1 MRKKNKALLIL
12 IKLLIIMIIIELCL
26 NLCDN
31 RLTPILLTSNNSC
44 ALKYCEEKD
53 FKNNIC
59 IKDNDIIREQWLNNI
74 ITFGPTDCRF
84 SKIAKYSNGDILAY
98 TVIDTDKTYCPYFY
112 GLKNNGRPL
121 FIKNNIE
128 NPYYPLND
136 EINKNDHTSFYYYE
150 SESLIIKIEE
160 SEEEYLI
167 NALCLYSEIE
177 LYDFKEK
184 SFYFKLISDKYKY
197 GYNYRGPFFNL
208 KDTNNFFYGGI
219 FENRMSF
226 SYMFLVKISLKKEKD
241 SDGKDIYL
249 ASLIKDVAEQNEIYG
264 YMLSCF
270 ETDSKYIICF
280 YMDSLSQKKYKI
292 CLYDENLT
300 KKQNIVSITSKI
312 ISKDIFFICIHY
324 EAEIG
329 LFLYYDSIDDKGP
342 YPIITFKEQKSE
354 EIVSINGLDDIQI
367 NSYIFNTYLN
377 LNDFIK
383 ISKDLFCFSSV
394 SEEKEILYIIIIK
407 IFDNKTK
414 VKIRYYVI
422 RTFGLYNYKFYL
434 DLRLNTFKE
443 SITLSSSYCNKTDS
457 EVHYNSLI
465 IFSYPN
471 STDVN
476 KNIVDEIFEK
486 NQKIEDFVFNF
497 NLSDYVIIENNI
509 FGLVFSKIIIQNI
522 NNNNPNNIKLFSS
535 KNNEEINSILELHEG
550 EDIKALFK
558 NYELFNCSFEYVY
571 EVTEPDYDDFE
582 EYPEK
587 INSEKGDDKNFFEKK
602 AYTGRLSYYN
612 LYLNDQLT
620 KDCYNN
626 CELCYDDTDKNCIV
640 CSTNE
645 YNIKINSNDKNYK
658 ECSTT
663 SDTSMVS
670 DTSATPD
677 TPDTSVTSDISIVSD
692 TSTTSNNNSEEPTE
706 KNKETSKIIDIM
718 DCIDD
723 EKITSDCLH
732 ARVKD
737 DEYKDI
743 YDQVKNKVLNSTTYK
758 GEKKVYTMENLILQI
773 SKIDEQNE
781 EDNSNIDLGVCESIL
796 KKKYS
801 IDEEESLIIYKS
813 DLFKEDSISSYVQYE
828 IYNPNNLELLNIS
841 YCSEEQISISV
852 SLNFNNDSK
861 PLYDSLSSSGKLY
874 DRLSNIGH
882 NIYDSNDSFYNDIC
896 VTYTTENG
904 TDMSMSE
911 KNELQNNF
919 GTLNLC
925 QEGCTLSY
933 FNSTNKKATCNCKV
947 KETKTVSN
955 YNDIIF
961 NNYLM
966 NKVFGGFQYSNYLVL
981 KCYKLILDFRL
992 LKKNYGFIFMTIIL
1006 ISLIILLFIY
1016 IFKGRKKIEYYIHA
1030 ILKNKS
1036 VYINNRKNLKRKNSK
1051 KNSIK
1056 NTKKEKNRENINKQ
1070 KTSKKNNNA
1079 PPIKKDKNKI
1089 LNQNKNQNLKC
1100 NNLSK
1105 SKECL
1110 NKKGYKNFSINIFPI
1125 NNLNYSK
1132 AKKEKKKIKNGN
1144 KNIKKSKTVKEH
1156 VNIYKLKKKKI
1167 SKENSK
1173 LIEEKNSNKIL
1184 DLDYTNYQTLNIQ
1197 ELNSL
1202 QYHVALLVDK
1212 RTFSQYYCSLIRKN
1226 QLIIFVFVPI
1236 DDYNLISIKISLFLL
1251 SFSSYLCVNAF
1262 FFDDD
1267 TMHQINLIN
1276 SEKILLYHFPLIIYS
1291 SLISSLIRAI
1301 LKHIALSENTLLS
1314 IKRVR
1319 KMNSSYNRAKEVR
1332 ICLKIKFIVFFIVSF
1347 LLTIFFWYFI
1357 SCFCAVYINTQI
1369 ILIKDSL
1376 ISFGFSMFYPFGLNL
1391 LPTMFR
1397 IPALRA
1403 KNKDKLCL
1411 YKISQILALI

>member
-12 IKLLIIMIIIELCL
+12 INLLIIMIIIGLCL
-26 NLCDN
+26 NLCDD

-44 ALKYCEEKD
+44 VLKYCEEKD

-59 IKDNDIIREQWLNNI
+59 IKDNDIIRKQWLNNI

-84 SKIAKYSNGDILAY
+84 SKIAKYSNGDILAL
-98 TVIDTDKTYCPYFY
+98 TIIDTEYTYFPYFY

-121 FIKNNIE
+121 FIKNNTE

-136 EINKNDHTSFYYYE
+136 EINENDYIPFYYYE
-150 SESLIIKIEE
+150 GEVLIIKIGENL
-160 SEEEYLI
+160 EEYLLNI
-167 NALCLYSEIE
+167 NCYYSEIE
-177 LYDFKEK
+177 LYDFKEN
-184 SFYFKLISDKYKY
+184 SFYFKVINDKYSY

-208 KDTNNFFYGGI
+208 KDSNNFFYGGI
-219 FENRMSF
+219 YRNLVSQT
-226 SYMFLVKISLKKEKD
+226 SKYMFLVKISLTKTKN
-241 SDGKDIYL
+241 SDGEDIYL
-249 ASLIKDVAEQNEIYG
+249 FSLIKDVAEQNEIHG
-264 YMLSCF
+264 YMISCF
-270 ETDSKYIICF
+270 ETESKYIICF
-280 YMDSLSQKKYKI
+280 YMDSLTEKKYI
-292 CLYDENLT
+292 ISLYDENLN
-300 KKQNIVSITSKI
+300 KKQNSVSITTKI

-329 LFLYYDSIDDKGP
+329 LFLYYDYIDDKGP

-354 EIVSINGLDDIQI
+354 EIESINGLNDIQI
-367 NSYIFNTYLN
+367 NSYIFNTNLN
-377 LNDFIK
+377 LNDFIN

-394 SEEKEILYIIIIK
+394 SEEKEILYIILIK
-407 IFDNKTK
+407 IFNNKTK

-422 RTFGLYNYKFYL
+422 RTFGLYKYKFYL

-443 SITLSSSYCNKTDS
+443 SITLSSSYCNKTHSD
-457 EVHYNSLI
+457 VHYNSLI

-476 KNIVDEIFEK
+476 KNIIDELFEK
-486 NQKIEDFVFNF
+486 NQKIEDLVFNF
-497 NLSDYVIIENNI
+497 NLTDYVIIENNI

-522 NNNNPNNIKLFSS
+522 NNNNPNNIQLFSS
-535 KNNEEINSILELHEG
+535 KNNEEINSTLELLEG

-558 NYELFNCSFEYVY
+558 NYELFNCSFEYIY
-571 EVTEPDYDDFE
+571 EATEPDYAVFE
-582 EYPEK
+582 EYPEI
-587 INSEKGDDKNFFEKK
+587 INSENGDDESIFEKK

-612 LYLNDQLT
+612 LYLNAQLT
-620 KDCYNN
+620 KDCSSN
-626 CELCYDDTDKNCIV
+626 CELCYDDIDKNCIV

-645 YNIKINSNDKNYK
+645 YKIKINSNDKNYK
-658 ECSTT
+658 ECSIIA
-663 SDTSMVS
+663 DTSKVS
-670 DTSATPD
+670 
-677 TPDTSVTSDISIVSD
+677 DTSVTSDTSIASD
-692 TSTTSNNNSEEPTE
+692 TSTTSSKISEQQTE
-706 KNKETSKIIDIM
+706 KNEETSKIIDIM

-723 EKITSDCLH
+723 EKISSECIH
-732 ARVKD
+732 AKVKD

-743 YDQVKNKVLNSTTYK
+743 YEQVKNKVLNSTTYK

-773 SKIDEQNE
+773 SKIEDQNDE
-781 EDNSNIDLGVCESIL
+781 DHSNIDLGICESIL

-813 DLFKEDSISSYVQYE
+813 DLFKEDSFSSYVQYE
-828 IYNPNNLELLNIS
+828 IYNPNTLELLNIS
-841 YCSEEQISISV
+841 YCSEEEISISV

-861 PLYDSLSSSGKLY
+861 SLYDSLSGSEKLY
-874 DRLSNIGH
+874 DRLSSSGY

-911 KNELQNNF
+911 KNELQNNLE
-919 GTLNLC
+919 TLSLC
-925 QEGCTLSY
+925 QEGCFLSY

-955 YNDIIF
+955 YNEINF

-966 NKVFGGFQYSNYLVL
+966 NKAIGGFQYSNYLVL
-981 KCYKLILDFRL
+981 KCYKLILDFHL

-1016 IFKGRKKIEYYIHA
+1016 IFKGRKKIEYYIQA

-1036 VYINNRKNLKRKNSK
+1036 LYINNRKNLKKSNKKYTNPRKTTK
-1051 KNSIK
+1051 KYSIK
-1056 NTKKEKNRENINKQ
+1056 KIKKEKNGQNINKQ
-1070 KTSKKNNNA
+1070 KTSKKINNA

-1089 LNQNKNQNLKC
+1089 LNQNQNKNQNLEPI
-1100 NNLSK
+1100 NLSK

-1110 NKKGYKNFSINIFPI
+1110 NKKGYKNFSINIIPI

-1132 AKKEKKKIKNGN
+1132 TKKEKKIIKNG
-1144 KNIKKSKTVKEH
+1144 KTNIKKSKTVKDDI
-1156 VNIYKLKKKKI
+1156 NIYKLKKKKI

-1173 LIEEKNSNKIL
+1173 LIEDKNSNKIL
-1184 DLDYTNYQTLNIQ
+1184 DLDYINYQTLNIQ

-1236 DDYNLISIKISLFLL
+1236 DDYNLISLKISLFLI

-1262 FFDDD
+1262 FFDDE

-1276 SEKILLYHFPLIIYS
+1276 SEKIILYHFPMIIYS

-1301 LKHIALSENTLLS
+1301 IKHIALSENTLLS

-1319 KMNSSYNRAKEVR
+1319 KMNSSYKRAKEVR
-1332 ICLKIKFIVFFIVSF
+1332 ICLKIKFIVFFIISF

-1376 ISFGFSMFYPFGLNL
+1376 INPFGINL
-1391 LPTMFR
+1391 LPSIFR